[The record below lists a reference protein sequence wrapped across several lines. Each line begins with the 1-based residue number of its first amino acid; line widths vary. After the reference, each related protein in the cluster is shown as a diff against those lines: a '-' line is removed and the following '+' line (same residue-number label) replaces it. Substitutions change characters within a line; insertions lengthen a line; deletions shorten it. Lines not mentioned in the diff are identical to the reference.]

1 MKIEVGESLC
11 YSYLR
16 HVRRCWLVQTN
27 WKSSEYWVARKIDTE
42 LEEMFQE
49 MRREFDPD
57 GSVFKRT
64 ASVAQLMQQGEI
76 DVIGID
82 QDGNIHAI
90 DVAFH
95 GAGLNYGSGGTDR
108 VLKKALRTYILL
120 NAFVP
125 AGTKCHIYF
134 VSPKV
139 HAAAQT
145 ALEGIFAELRTKYSD
160 TEWHL
165 ITNAGF
171 SESLMGETLERA
183 DTVADTSELF
193 VRSVKLLSLS
203 GISEVNEPNVNKIN
217 AQSTARSA
225 TTEKKIQPLVRN
237 LMRTLLEICPTILD
251 QEDYSNLM
259 DAQYCKNQMFL
270 KIGNRALLRE
280 QHQGRMVNGHS
291 RYWKKLYAGK
301 FYVCSEWWRDDNY
314 ENAVSLL
321 HFTETL
327 VRKQLN
333 HPKISELDCHIAAFH
348 EFIEG

>member
-27 WKSSEYWVARKIDTE
+27 WKSSEHWVSRRIDTE

-49 MRREFDPD
+49 MRQAFDPD
-57 GSVFKRT
+57 GNVFKRT

-82 QDGNIHAI
+82 QDGNIHAL

-95 GAGLNYGSGGTDR
+95 EAGLNYGSGGTDR

-125 AGTKCHIYF
+125 AEAKCHIYF

-139 HAAAQT
+139 HAAVLAS
-145 ALEGIFAELRTKYSD
+145 LEEIFAKLRRKYSD

-165 ITNAGF
+165 ITNADF
-171 SESLMGETLERA
+171 SKSLMGETLDRV
-183 DTVADTSELF
+183 DTIADTSELF

-203 GISEVNEPNVNKIN
+203 GISEVDEPDFEKID
-217 AQSTARSA
+217 AHTTARSA
-225 TTEKKIQPLVRN
+225 ASEKKIQPLVRD

-259 DAQYCKNQMFL
+259 DAQYCKNRVFL

-280 QHQGRMVNGHS
+280 RHQGRKINGHS

-301 FYVCSEWWRDDNY
+301 FYVCSEWWRDDHY

-321 HFTETL
+321 QFTETL
-327 VRKQLN
+327 ARRKRN
-333 HPKISELDCHIAAFH
+333 HPKISELDYHIAAYR